1 MASSASPSTDGSP
14 CGADQEA
21 IAIPPEL
28 TFSSS
33 WSVMRTSTLPEP
45 YFALMTMSF
54 IMATLSTCA
63 CARRAGAAQSGAARA
78 FNARSSSSMA

>member
-1 MASSASPSTDGSP
+1 MGTDGELTRDGSP

-28 TFSSS
+28 TISSS